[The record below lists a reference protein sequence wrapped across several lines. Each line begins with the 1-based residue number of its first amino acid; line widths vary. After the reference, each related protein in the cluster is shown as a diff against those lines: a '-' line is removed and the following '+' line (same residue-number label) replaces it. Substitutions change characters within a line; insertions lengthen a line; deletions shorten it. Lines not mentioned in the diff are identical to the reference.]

1 MSTTADL
8 DEIYQQYSGTVTAY
22 LTRLSGSPELAEELM
37 QETFCRAVKNIDRFD
52 GRSSVYTWL
61 CGIAKHLY
69 FDSLR
74 RRKPTE
80 PLPEEIPGNPTVRCS
95 PCVPSVIC
103 PIRRLRNCL
112 KRARPGP
119 G

>member
-1 MSTTADL
+1 MNTTADL

-22 LTRLSGSPELAEELM
+22 LTRLSGSAELAEELM
-37 QETFCRAVKNIDRFD
+37 QETFYRAVKNIDRFD

-69 FDSLR
+69 YDSLR

-80 PLPEEIPGNPTVRCS
+80 PLPEEIPAPDDFAENLAQKDRAMIAHGYLHN
-95 PCVPSVIC
+95 
-103 PIRRLRNCL
+103 L
-112 KRARPGP
+112 KEP
-119 G
+119 